1 MTSGGSGPPR
11 PHSGVGPEAVAPQWV
26 LPLVVSMSVVIAALV
41 VAVVRLW
48 KKNVRAE
55 RREQLN
61 RLAFPSYLA
70 QGESTSWQES
80 GDESERAI
88 LTR

>member
-11 PHSGVGPEAVAPQWV
+11 PESGVGPEAVAPQWV
-26 LPLVVSMSVVIAALV
+26 LPLVISMSVVIAALV
-41 VAVVRLW
+41 VVVVRLW

-70 QGESTSWQES
+70 QGESTGWHES
-80 GDESERAI
+80 GDESERAV